1 MNKIPEQNVIKK
13 MILSGNLNRL
23 IVYIVTGVLVSI
35 FVLLGLLSIFNIISL
50 DFANAIDFFVFAILS
65 GTGVYGMY
73 EYMHYSRI
81 RKIDSIFPDFIR
93 DLSSSRRAGMTFTKA
108 ILFTSKGSY
117 GLLTK
122 EIKKIAQQISWGSSV
137 EEALTDFSKR
147 INTLSVRRTISL
159 IIEAS
164 RSGGNVA
171 DVLDVAAEDAL
182 EIKQLEGERRVNML
196 SYVVV
201 IYVAMLV
208 FMAIIA
214 ILAGVFIPTIT
225 GSSAEGLATTL
236 GGGNIIG
243 QETIIQVFYFATL
256 AQSMGTGLVAGIF
269 EDGNVQSSVKH
280 IFILVFISWFVF
292 KFVLGVI

>member
-1 MNKIPEQNVIKK
+1 MNKIPQQNVIKK

-23 IVYIVTGVLVSI
+23 IVYIITGVLVSI

-236 GGGNIIG
+236 GGGNLIG

-269 EDGNVQSSVKH
+269 EDGNIQSSVKH